1 MPQSLGFFA
10 IVGALFGVLAAA
22 CAFLIS
28 YGEYQRHFPDR
39 AKPLRMALQTAFVA
53 FLFFLIASLAL
64 PWLLG
69 FLSAKD

>member
-10 IVGALFGVLAAA
+10 IFGSLFGALAAA

-39 AKPLRMALQTAFVA
+39 AKPIRMALQTAFVT
-53 FLFFLIASLAL
+53 FLFFLIASLVL

-69 FLSAKD
+69 FLNAKS